1 MEGATMHMNG
11 KFLLLAP
18 ALLLAACAQS
28 GQKVPIAEATPA
40 ATQGS
45 APPPGHHWDVT
56 QIRCEQLLGAD
67 DDDRAAASMFYYGYI
82 AARSGLTVID
92 TSTIQSNLHLVMEQ
106 CGKAPTMT
114 VPDAFAQALGTK

>member
-1 MEGATMHMNG
+1 MKGAKMHINR
-11 KFLLLAP
+11 KFALLAS

-28 GQKVPIAEATPA
+28 GQKVPVAEGTPT
-40 ATQGS
+40 ATQAS
-45 APPPGHHWDVT
+45 ALPPGHHWDVT

-67 DDDRAAASMFYYGYI
+67 DDDRAAASMFYYGYL

-92 TSTIQSNLHLVMEQ
+92 TSKIQSNLHLVMEQ
-106 CGKAPTMT
+106 CGKTPTMT

>member
-1 MEGATMHMNG
+1 MKGATMHISCR
-11 KFLLLAP
+11 FLLLAP

-28 GQKVPIAEATPA
+28 GQKVPIAEGTPP

-45 APPPGHHWDVT
+45 APPPGTKWDVT

-67 DDDRAAASMFYYGYI
+67 DDDRAAAAMFYYGYL
-82 AARSGLTVID
+82 AARSGLTIID
-92 TSTIQSNLHLVMEQ
+92 TSKIQSNLHLVMEQ

-114 VPDAFAQALGTK
+114 VPDAFTQALGTK